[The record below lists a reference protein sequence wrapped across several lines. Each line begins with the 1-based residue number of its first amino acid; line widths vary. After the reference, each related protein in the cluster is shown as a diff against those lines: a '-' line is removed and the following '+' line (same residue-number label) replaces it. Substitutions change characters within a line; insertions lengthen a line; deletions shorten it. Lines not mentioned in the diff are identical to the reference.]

1 MARRISRLQPVVR
14 PVLTP
19 TVKGSIAEAV
29 IAAEAVKAGI
39 MVLRPVVE
47 GRRYDLVFDLGDRML
62 RVQCKSGRLKGGVIA
77 VHTRTSRHTP
87 RGYVWT
93 TYQAEEINALAV
105 YCPKLDRCYLLPIE
119 LVAGRSAIH
128 LRIAAAANNQRAS
141 VHFAAEF
148 AFPGA
153 IAQLGERRAGS
164 AKVEGSSPSS
174 SIAPGPLQ

>member
-1 MARRISRLQPVVR
+1 VARRIFRVQRGVR

-39 MVLRPVVE
+39 VVLRPVVE

-62 RVQCKSGRLKGGVIA
+62 RVQCKSGRLKGGVVA

-93 TYQAEEINALAV
+93 TYQGRRSTPSPSTAPSSTAAICSRSSSWRAI
-105 YCPKLDRCYLLPIE
+105 RRSTFGSWLLPTIS
-119 LVAGRSAIH
+119 GHRYT
-128 LRIAAAANNQRAS
+128 LRPTS
-141 VHFAAEF
+141 PF
-148 AFPGA
+148 
-153 IAQLGERRAGS
+153 LG
-164 AKVEGSSPSS
+164 
-174 SIAPGPLQ
+174 L

>member
-1 MARRISRLQPVVR
+1 
-14 PVLTP
+14 VLTP

-29 IAAEAVKAGI
+29 LAAEAVKAGI

-62 RVQCKSGRLKGGVIA
+62 RVQCKSGRHKGGGVI

-87 RGYVWT
+87 QGYVWT
-93 TYQAEEINALAV
+93 TYGPDEIDALGV
-105 YCPKLDRCYLLPIE
+105 YCPQIDRCYLLPID

-128 LRIAAAANNQRAS
+128 LRLVAAANNQRAS
-141 VHFAAEF
+141 IHFAADF

-164 AKVEGSSPSS
+164 AKVGGSNPPSS
-174 SIAPGPLQ
+174 ISIATPLV

>member
-1 MARRISRLQPVVR
+1 MRTSVRVV
-14 PVLTP
+14 LSP

-39 MVLRPVVE
+39 VVLRPMVE
-47 GRRYDLVFDLGDRML
+47 GRRYDLVFDTGARML
-62 RVQCKSGRLKGGVIA
+62 RIQCKSGRRQGGVVV

-93 TYQAEEINALAV
+93 TYSPAEIDALGV
-105 YCPKLDRCYLLPIE
+105 YCPQTDACYLLPIE
-119 LVAGRSAIH
+119 LVAGHSAIH
-128 LRIAAAANNQRAS
+128 LRLVPSANNQRAS
-141 VHFAAEF
+141 IHLAADF

-164 AKVEGSSPSS
+164 AKVGGSNPPSS
-174 SIAPGPLQ
+174 TSTVTPLM

>member
-1 MARRISRLQPVVR
+1 M
-14 PVLTP
+14 LTP

-39 MVLRPVVE
+39 MVLRPIVE

-62 RVQCKSGRLKGGVIA
+62 RVQCKSGRRKGGVVI

-87 RGYVWT
+87 RGYIWT
-93 TYQAEEINALAV
+93 TYGEDEIDALAV
-105 YCPKLDRCYLLPIE
+105 YCPQIDRCFLLPIE

-128 LRIAAAANNQRAS
+128 LRLVDAANNQRS
-141 VHFAAEF
+141 SIHFATDF

-164 AKVEGSSPSS
+164 AKVGGSNPPS
-174 SIAPGPLQ
+174 SIANMTPLP